1 VSLIDEIFDESELL
15 SDDDKAA
22 LAAEEAGVDYEP
34 EPEPA
39 PEMVEANSQR
49 ERELAAEQEREWRL
63 DERMKAARET
73 EEYAS
78 RQQPP
83 TEPPSRLG
91 PRPDDYIDPIGAD
104 LWDTRR
110 DTELLRLQLEGQQAE
125 RQRVEFTNWVQQDAS
140 QFRTEHPDYDQAT
153 AHAYAFRVEYWKG
166 LGLDDA
172 RARRIVD
179 QEAMATATLAR
190 QGGKSAAAR
199 FYELAKQVGYQS
211 SGAQQPTRGAPAR
224 QRQSALR
231 GKPQARAP
239 IDVDA
244 ITEGQLESAFR
255 KNPRATNITRALER
269 RALLDR

>member
-22 LAAEEAGVDYEP
+22 LAAEERGEAYEP
-34 EPEPA
+34 EPEPP
-39 PEMVEANSQR
+39 PEAIEKN
-49 ERELAAEQEREWRL
+49 RELSEAEQEAAWRA

-140 QFRTEHPDYDQAT
+140 QFRAEHPDYDQAT

-211 SGAQQPTRGAPAR
+211 SGAQQPVARGQVR
-224 QRQSALR
+224 QRQPTPR
-231 GKPQARAP
+231 GKPQPRQAVD
-239 IDVDA
+239 IDA
-244 ITEGQLESAFR
+244 MTEAQLETHLR
-255 KNPRATNITRALER
+255 RNPRDTRVAGALER
-269 RALLDR
+269 RELLGR